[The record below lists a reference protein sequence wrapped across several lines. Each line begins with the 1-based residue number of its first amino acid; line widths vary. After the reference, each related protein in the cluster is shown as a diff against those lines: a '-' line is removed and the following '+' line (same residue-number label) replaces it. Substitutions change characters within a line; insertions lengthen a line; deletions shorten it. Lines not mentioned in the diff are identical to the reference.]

1 MIGKFLRLV
10 GANREPEAFDS
21 QFFEREFQPR
31 IGRRKGTNIVG
42 IMFQEHRNGSCDQFF
57 RCISAKSESCGRS
70 EEHTPELQSLMR
82 NSYAVFC
89 LKQKK
94 TKKMID

>member
-31 IGRRKGTNIVG
+31 IGRRKGTHIVG

-57 RCISAKSESCGRS
+57 RCISAKRESCGQPRARAVAGKGPRS
-70 EEHTPELQSLMR
+70 EEHTSELQSLMR
-82 NSYAVFC
+82 ISYAV
-89 LKQKK
+89 
-94 TKKMID
+94 